1 MIRVIM
7 STKCSFFLSDCLYLT
22 VTIKFSVKQVYLKK
36 VTDVLFM
43 YTFVYKE

>member
-7 STKCSFFLSDCLYLT
+7 STKCSFLYLYLT

-36 VTDVLFM
+36 VTDALFM